1 MSRRWAEST
10 RGHVAAMAHA
20 CTSPMLLSATRRPRP
35 RPQATLGWVAGCAW
49 TDVVCDLVP
58 TLYAK
63 PTLHVALQNLAV
75 TLALTAGCVLWLCLV
90 GGGDGA
96 ISKAAPSQRGLSSR
110 KISGDLG

>member
-1 MSRRWAEST
+1 MQRWPT
-10 RGHVAAMAHA
+10 RAHPR
-20 CTSPMLLSATRRPRP
+20 CSSPRPVQP